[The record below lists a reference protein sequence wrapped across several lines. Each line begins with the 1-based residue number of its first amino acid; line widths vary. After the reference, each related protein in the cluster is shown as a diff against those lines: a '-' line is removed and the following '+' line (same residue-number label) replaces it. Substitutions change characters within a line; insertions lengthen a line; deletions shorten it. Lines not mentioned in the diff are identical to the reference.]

1 MSGAIDCA
9 GGVIVGA
16 LDSSPI
22 SSVNATSI
30 GEDLRLIGLGVARK
44 PTESRPNS
52 TTCPAIAMPSPVLSA
67 RSIRPSVP
75 SPALLARRH
84 QHDAAEPGAVP
95 FPHHPHPAPV
105 IETPNG

>member
-16 LDSSPI
+16 LASSPI

-52 TTCPAIAMPSPVLSA
+52 PTCHAIAMTSPVFSE
-67 RSIRPSVP
+67 RSLRRSVTSHP
-75 SPALLARRH
+75 LLVTQRVRLGKTSSE
-84 QHDAAEPGAVP
+84 QVDLG
-95 FPHHPHPAPV
+95 
-105 IETPNG
+105 GS